1 MRAIRQVLHFGLV
14 AFALISAAASPAH
27 AQGKGRA
34 KHYAVSTDRAVTV
47 TRTVLVDRGY
57 NVVRVERVGPTQ
69 VVYYRLKR
77 NKHGKAIGPVQ
88 RIVIRS
94 VRDRVVFED
103 AEPSVLMDIDVKLK
117 L

>member
-1 MRAIRQVLHFGLV
+1 MRVFRHVLHFGLV
-14 AFALISAAASPAH
+14 AIALLGSAVKPAQ
-27 AQGKGRA
+27 AQGKGNA
-34 KHYAVSTDRAVTV
+34 KHYSVSTDRAVTI

-69 VVYYRLKR
+69 VVYYRMKR
-77 NKHGKAIGPVQ
+77 NKHGKAVGPVQ

-103 AEPSVLMDIDVKLK
+103 AEPSLLMDIDVRLR

>member
-1 MRAIRQVLHFGLV
+1 MGGWVLG
-14 AFALISAAASPAH
+14 
-27 AQGKGRA
+27 
-34 KHYAVSTDRAVTV
+34 
-47 TRTVLVDRGY
+47 

-69 VVYYRLKR
+69 VVYYRMKR

-88 RIVIRS
+88 RIVIRP

-103 AEPSVLMDIDVKLK
+103 TEPSVLMDIDVRLK